1 MEYVRRTISRLVW
14 EDDGPTSV
22 EYATLLGIIAAGAI
36 FAMSAFG
43 DKVQEI
49 YVQLRDA
56 LDISGTGGS
65 SGS

>member
-1 MEYVRRTISRLVW
+1 MRYVRRTIGRLVR

-56 LDISGTGGS
+56 LEIADAGGS